1 MIKDEVSERII
12 GCAFQVYNILGS
24 GFLESVYKKALV
36 IELTKAGLTV
46 EEETPITV
54 TYKGQIV
61 GWFNA
66 DLIVE
71 KKIILELKAI
81 DVLAKT
87 HEIQLVNYLKATGIP
102 VGLLINFGTTGIQI
116 KRKYKDPVDPDH
128 PGILSKEEESQ

>member
-1 MIKDEVSERII
+1 MISDEVSERII
-12 GCAFQVYNILGS
+12 GCAFRVYNNLGS
-24 GFLESVYKKALV
+24 GFLESVYKKAFR
-36 IELTKAGLTV
+36 IELESEGLEV
-46 EEETPITV
+46 EEERPITV
-54 TYKGQIV
+54 SYKGQVV
-61 GWFNA
+61 GLFNA

-81 DVLAKT
+81 DALAKT

-128 PGILSKEEESQ
+128 PVILSKEEEP